1 MVTTANK
8 KQLTFDHTCLKFKLV
23 KRIGSAVSDT
33 SARAGT
39 YGRAMSS
46 TASNH

>member
-1 MVTTANK
+1 MITTANK
-8 KQLTFDHTCLKFKLV
+8 KHPMFDYIYLKFKLV